1 MGPFA
6 ATIAGM
12 DSSQTSEPTGKSPS
26 SFATTHWSLIV
37 CAGEKDRPAAH
48 QALSDLCARYWYPLY
63 AFLRRS
69 GSDHDQAQDLVQ
81 GFFLEL
87 IEHAR
92 VAAADP
98 ERGRF
103 RTFLLA
109 SLKNYQANE
118 HRKNKTIKRGGQA
131 IQVSID
137 FAVGQQLYANEPFHS
152 LTPEKLYE
160 RKWALQ
166 LIQRCLGQLESDAH
180 VSGRAALFEKV
191 KPLFHGEDTETG
203 YQQIADELEITVSAV
218 KVAVH
223 RWRDKFRELI
233 REEIR
238 HTVATDLE
246 VDEEVELL
254 FAAITG

>member
-1 MGPFA
+1 MD
-6 ATIAGM
+6 GM
-12 DSSQTSEPTGKSPS
+12 DSSQNSVTPNKSPS

-37 CAGEKDRPAAH
+37 CAGEQDRPVAH
-48 QALSDLCARYWYPLY
+48 QALSELCGRYWYPLY
-63 AFLRRS
+63 AFLRR
-69 GSDHDQAQDLVQ
+69 GGNDHDQAQDLVQ

-92 VAAADP
+92 IAAADP

-118 HRKNKTIKRGGQA
+118 RRTYQTIKRGGKA
-131 IQVSID
+131 IQVSIN
-137 FAVGQQLYANEPFHS
+137 FSVGQQLYDNEPFHS

-166 LIQRCLGQLESDAH
+166 LIQRCLGQLETEAQSA
-180 VSGRAALFEKV
+180 GRGALFEKV
-191 KPLFHGEDTETG
+191 KPLFHGEDADAG
-203 YQQIADELEITVSAV
+203 YQQIASELGMSAGAI

-223 RWRDKFRELI
+223 RWRDKFRSLI
-233 REEIR
+233 RDEIR
-238 HTVATDLE
+238 HTVTTEVE
-246 VDEEVELL
+246 VDDEVELL
-254 FAAITG
+254 FAAIVG

>member
-1 MGPFA
+1 MD
-6 ATIAGM
+6 GM
-12 DSSQTSEPTGKSPS
+12 DSSQNSATPNKSPS
-26 SFATTHWSLIV
+26 GFATTHWSLIV
-37 CAGEKDRPAAH
+37 CAGEQDRPAAH
-48 QALSDLCARYWYPLY
+48 QALSELCGRYWYPLY

-69 GSDHDQAQDLVQ
+69 GNDHEQAQDLVQ

-87 IEHAR
+87 IEHTR

-118 HRKNKTIKRGGQA
+118 HRKTQTIKRGGRA
-131 IQVSID
+131 VQVSID

-166 LIQRCLGQLESDAH
+166 LIERCLQQLESDAQ

-191 KPLFHGEDTETG
+191 KPLFHGDDTETG
-203 YQQIADELEITVSAV
+203 YQQIADELGISVSAV

-223 RWRDKFRELI
+223 RWRDKFRSLI
-233 REEIR
+233 RGEIR
-238 HTVATDLE
+238 HTVASDID

-254 FAAITG
+254 FAAIAG